1 MLSRQYR
8 LRRNKAFH
16 TVYRRGRTVSTQ
28 TLSLV
33 YARIGAP
40 GMLRVGFSVSKKI
53 GNSVQRNRVKRL
65 LRENCRLLIP
75 GMRRGYSMIFIARSA
90 ARTQVS
96 SGWAAILRPARAGAY
111 WTVRRD
117 QVETADG
124 TVVRMGNISPLLP
137 SACGSIRVA
146 RSTHTWIGRFGALRG
161 GWLALKRLLRC
172 NPLFPGR
179 YGPVPDH
186 ISAPS
191 SPMQEGET

>member
-90 ARTQVS
+90 ARDAGFQRLGRDMAS
-96 SGWAAILRPARAGAY
+96 LLARA
-111 WTVRRD
+111 RILDR
-117 QVETADG
+117 
-124 TVVRMGNISPLLP
+124 
-137 SACGSIRVA
+137 
-146 RSTHTWIGRFGALRG
+146 
-161 GWLALKRLLRC
+161 
-172 NPLFPGR
+172 
-179 YGPVPDH
+179 
-186 ISAPS
+186 
-191 SPMQEGET
+191 QEGSG